1 MNESTSGPW
10 APDQPELNFFTDP
23 AIDRLLGVVFN
34 LATELQVTRD
44 RLQRLEAVLVERQ
57 GLAAEA
63 VEQFVPGPALQAR
76 LDADR
81 RDYVR
86 HLLEPMLG
94 RAASR
99 SLSSGGP
106 HAG

>member
-1 MNESTSGPW
+1 MSESTSGPW
-10 APDQPELNFFTDP
+10 APDQPELNFFIDP

-34 LATELQVTRD
+34 LATELQATRD

-57 GLAAEA
+57 GLPAEA
-63 VEQFVPGPALQAR
+63 VEQFEPGPALQAR
-76 LDADR
+76 LEADR

-99 SLSSGGP
+99 SMTGGH